1 MITAGCDIGSLTT
14 KAALIKDSVLLG
26 RVISPSSTNVVDS
39 ARIAM
44 DQLLSTSGLTYSDID
59 YCVATGYGRELIG
72 FANENLSEISCHGK
86 GAQWLVPG
94 VRTIIDGGGQDC
106 KAIIVDDRGD
116 LRDFRVNMKCQA
128 GTGRAS
134 ELMAESLGIDVSELG
149 SLALRAVKPELLRE
163 PCCLLTQVEIRHLL
177 LKGASPPDIAAGIC
191 DYIAA
196 QILNLLRNMDVEP
209 DVAFT
214 GGMAKNIGIVGAV
227 EKALKV
233 SFVNLPEDPQLIGA
247 IGAAVYAAE
256 KNLFTYAGNG

>member
-14 KAALIKDSVLLG
+14 KAVLIKDSILLG
-26 RVISPSSTNVVDS
+26 RVISASSASVVES
-39 ARIAM
+39 ARVAM
-44 DQLLSTSGLTYSDID
+44 DQLLSASGLAYSDIN
-59 YCVATGYGRELIG
+59 YCIATGYGRELIP

-94 VRTIIDGGGQDC
+94 VRTVIDGGGQDC
-106 KAIIVDDRGD
+106 KAMIVDDRGD

-149 SLALRAVKPELLRE
+149 PLALRAVKPELLHE

-177 LKGASPPDIAAGIC
+177 LKGASPPDVAAGIC
-191 DYIAA
+191 DYIAT
-196 QILNLLRNMDVEP
+196 QIINLLRNMDVEP

-214 GGMAKNIGIVGAV
+214 GGMAKNIGIFAAL

-247 IGAAVYAAE
+247 IGAAVYASE
-256 KNLFTYAGNG
+256 KDLFTCDGDG